1 MTDYSI
7 DIIKDTS
14 YTIELNEQGPQGP
27 KGERGIQGPQGPVGP
42 KGDKGDVGEKGDTG
56 VSVVGV
62 EEISKVGLVTTY
74 RMTFSNGE
82 YFDYQV
88 TDGSIDGITRE
99 VIINIIGYEPAS
111 YTSVEGLTTRVS
123 TLEERVE
130 DLTASRANVSLN
142 NLDEVGEKRFT
153 DIQIALDG
161 KQDKGKSGSGLELC
175 DIGMALYIDE
185 TKGLRRRLNGSI
197 MDITSN
203 YQAFLTRLLEI
214 KTTNPDYFTDE
225 ATWQSEATL
234 NVDGCVYK
242 FVLNYDSTGTNV
254 VSVRLPKYPDYVEI
268 NAGGILPVVGNGMT
282 LGLTDGT
289 NNFGTVS
296 NWTNGTGFYLG
307 TANNYGGNIGDTGST
322 SSGNSG
328 HSIGVTT
335 DSTKSGI
342 ETTLKQTKLK
352 LRYFIQIATGA
363 ETENNIINEIELN
376 NPFSLLDYK
385 YSEYELNNLSWLR
398 SNGQYNY
405 KAVYPAVYDLLLKI
419 YNGTE
424 TKAGVSVK
432 LWTDE
437 SATDYDFKINTVEE
451 TFMFPTKVKL
461 ASGKAVVG
469 NGTTLGWSDGTN
481 NCGTTC
487 VGTYGIWLTPDYGSN
502 KGTPTSVTLPI
513 TSNSRSIGI
522 TTDPT
527 KSGMELSDSD
537 LYLYF
542 YVGETVQNANLIDA
556 GRIGEQLANKQD
568 KCIHIIDTYANGT
581 SWYRIW
587 SDGWC
592 EQGGIATIT
601 ASRNFTNT
609 ITLLKPFIDTN
620 YTCNVTTVSNSKV
633 QYITG
638 YNITSLKTNSFVV
651 TGSTYETA
659 AIIVGFSWQ
668 ASGYI
673 R

>member
-203 YQAFLTRLLEI
+203 YKAFLTRLLEI

-268 NAGGILPVVGNGMT
+268 NAGGILPVVGNG
-282 LGLTDGT
+282 
-289 NNFGTVS
+289 
-296 NWTNGTGFYLG
+296 
-307 TANNYGGNIGDTGST
+307 
-322 SSGNSG
+322 
-328 HSIGVTT
+328 
-335 DSTKSGI
+335 
-342 ETTLKQTKLK
+342 
-352 LRYFIQIATGA
+352 
-363 ETENNIINEIELN
+363 
-376 NPFSLLDYK
+376 
-385 YSEYELNNLSWLR
+385 
-398 SNGQYNY
+398 
-405 KAVYPAVYDLLLKI
+405 
-419 YNGTE
+419 
-424 TKAGVSVK
+424 
-432 LWTDE
+432 
-437 SATDYDFKINTVEE
+437 
-451 TFMFPTKVKL
+451 
-461 ASGKAVVG
+461 
-469 NGTTLGWSDGTN
+469 TTLGWSDGTN

-487 VGTYGIWLTPDYGSN
+487 VDTYGIWLTPDYGSN